1 MFDLRQAC
9 LGDVVRMFGDRSFRQ
24 TLEIVDVLF
33 PNEGSAHKYPR
44 SRPGIS
50 RRERNN
56 FCVIAF
62 VFKRGVQLNSA
73 DGLVRVVSTVDSA
86 GLIFAKKG
94 RPESK

>member
-1 MFDLRQAC
+1 MFDSRQAC
-9 LGDVVRMFGDRSFRQ
+9 LGDVVWMFGDRSFRQ

-50 RRERNN
+50 PRERNN
-56 FCVIAF
+56 FCVVAF
-62 VFKRGVQLNSA
+62 VFKRGVQYSA
-73 DGLVRVVSTVDSA
+73 DGLVRLVSTVDSA

-94 RPESK
+94 RLESK